1 MSSLAHLLEWPHGHF
16 VRRELLRKQLEEWGV
31 DTYSA
36 LRNRQLV
43 FFDARNMLGRIMSGG
58 QPDWLL
64 FESAIGAAIQDT
76 KPANDDAGLR
86 VYGEMVGVL
95 WKAGTSPPR

>member
-76 KPANDDAGLR
+76 KPANDDAVCGYMER
-86 VYGEMVGVL
+86 
-95 WKAGTSPPR
+95 